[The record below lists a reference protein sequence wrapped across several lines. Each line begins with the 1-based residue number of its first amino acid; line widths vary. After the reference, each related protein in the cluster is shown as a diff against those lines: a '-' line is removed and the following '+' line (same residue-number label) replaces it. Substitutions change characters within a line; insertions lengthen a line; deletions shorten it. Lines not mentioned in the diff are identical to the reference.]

1 MKERIKSFNLIQI
14 ISNILLLIAVVG
26 IFLTKQD
33 IKNVLIGLYWF
44 AITLNIFGMTW
55 FLATW
60 TKGGVNADVHN
71 SKRILQELD
80 NTTLAFVVCYVLSY
94 LGIVF
99 LQSINPI
106 FRDNIYL
113 IIGFYLFTLVAQVI
127 LYIAEEKAYKE
138 TLKVIKKN
146 KIGKND
152 SNDRKN

>member
-99 LQSINPI
+99 LQSINSI

>member
-1 MKERIKSFNLIQI
+1 MKEKIKSFNLIQI

-26 IFLTKQD
+26 ILITKQN

-44 AITLNIFGMTW
+44 DITLNIVGITW
-55 FLATW
+55 FFATW

-80 NTTLAFVVCYVLSY
+80 NITLAFVVCYVLSY

-113 IIGFYLFTLVAQVI
+113 IIGFYLFTLVAELI
-127 LYIAEEKAYKE
+127 LFIAEEKAYKE

-152 SNDRKN
+152 RNDR

>member
-1 MKERIKSFNLIQI
+1 MKEKIKSFNLIQI

-26 IFLTKQD
+26 VFITKQD

-44 AITLNIFGMTW
+44 AITLNIVGMTW

-60 TKGGVNADVHN
+60 TKGGVNADVHR

-80 NTTLAFVVCYVLSY
+80 NITLTFVVCYVLSY

-113 IIGFYLFTLVAQVI
+113 IIGFYLFTLVAELI
-127 LYIAEEKAYKE
+127 LFIAEEKAYKE

-152 SNDRKN
+152 RNDR